1 MMIISRTTILGSG
14 READLCCLSQ
24 NVYNPEFYVAE
35 YDMTNP
41 QTGERVRACGR
52 FADTIKTMPGFTADL
67 SGPTAT
73 TEERL
78 PLHCVSIPGESAW
91 VRELLRGPA
100 PPAAAAAASSS
111 TVGATNK
118 RPLEDEDEEMQGDV
132 MEEDAPAG
140 QKKPKQEGAA
150 AKQAPVKGGTLK
162 EGEHAAIVKVM
173 MTTTNR
179 TQPFPFKETSRAAR
193 ISCAKAQST

>member
-1 MMIISRTTILGSG
+1 MLGSD
-14 READLCCLSQ
+14 READLCPISQ

-52 FADTIKTMPGFTADL
+52 FADTIRTMPGFTADL

-100 PPAAAAAASSS
+100 PPAVAASASSS
-111 TVGATNK
+111 TSVGATNK
-118 RPLEDEDEEMQGDV
+118 RPLEDEDEEMQGDD

-162 EGEHAAIVKVM
+162 EGEHAAIVKVL
-173 MTTTNR
+173 MTTAKTKHR
-179 TQPFPFKETSRAAR
+179 PFPEET
-193 ISCAKAQST
+193 